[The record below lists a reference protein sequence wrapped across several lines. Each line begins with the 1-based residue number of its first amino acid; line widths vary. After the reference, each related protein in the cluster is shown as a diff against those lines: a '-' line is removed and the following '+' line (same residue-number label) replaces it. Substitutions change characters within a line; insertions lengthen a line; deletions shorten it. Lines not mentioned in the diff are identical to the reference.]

1 MTCPPIIVV
10 RGAGG
15 FGPLFV
21 LLELDEQAVEPSG
34 LAFEHI
40 CELQDLSLE
49 QLREPSI
56 AMNVIVMTTRRHD
69 CLDSV
74 LKGGGFFPRQ
84 HLCLRALRVK
94 PLVPGDLP
102 RRL

>member
-1 MTCPPIIVV
+1 MNQGDRSDDLPLIVV

-21 LLELDEQAVEPSG
+21 LLELNEQVVEPFG

-40 CELQDLSLE
+40 CELQNLSLK

-56 AMNVIVMTTRRHD
+56 AMNVIVMTARCHD

-74 LKGGGFFPRQ
+74 LRG
-84 HLCLRALRVK
+84 
-94 PLVPGDLP
+94 
-102 RRL
+102 

>member
-1 MTCPPIIVV
+1 MTRPLIVV

-21 LLELDEQAVEPSG
+21 RLELNEQVVEPFG
-34 LAFEHI
+34 VAFEHA

-56 AMNVIVMTTRRHD
+56 AMNIIVMTTRRHD
-69 CLDSV
+69 YLGSV
-74 LKGGGFFPRQ
+74 LKG
-84 HLCLRALRVK
+84 
-94 PLVPGDLP
+94 
-102 RRL
+102 

>member
-1 MTCPPIIVV
+1 MNQGDRSDDLPLIVV

-21 LLELDEQAVEPSG
+21 LLELNEQVVEPFG

-40 CELQDLSLE
+40 CELQNLSLE

-56 AMNVIVMTTRRHD
+56 AMNVIVMTARCHD
-69 CLDSV
+69 YLDSV
-74 LKGGGFFPRQ
+74 LEG
-84 HLCLRALRVK
+84 
-94 PLVPGDLP
+94 
-102 RRL
+102 

>member
-1 MTCPPIIVV
+1 MTSPLIVV

-21 LLELDEQAVEPSG
+21 CLELVEQVVEPSR

-40 CELQDLSLE
+40 CGLQDLSLE

-69 CLDSV
+69 YLDSV
-74 LKGGGFFPRQ
+74 LIG
-84 HLCLRALRVK
+84 
-94 PLVPGDLP
+94 
-102 RRL
+102 

>member
-1 MTCPPIIVV
+1 MTCLLLIVV

-21 LLELDEQAVEPSG
+21 LLELNEQVVEPFG
-34 LAFEHI
+34 LAFEHV
-40 CELQDLSLE
+40 CGLQDLSLE

-69 CLDSV
+69 YLDSV
-74 LKGGGFFPRQ
+74 FKG
-84 HLCLRALRVK
+84 
-94 PLVPGDLP
+94 
-102 RRL
+102 